1 MNQLQQQTNNG
12 LVAREQT
19 ARAMIKDKM
28 SQIQTIVGNDKAKA
42 SVFASAIVNMVND
55 GGLRNCS
62 PESIVNTAMQIVQIG
77 LHPNKLFGQ
86 AYVVPYK
93 GVAQLQIG
101 YKGLISLGY
110 RNGWKFRAVSVY
122 ACDKFKQNFGG
133 IKDEI
138 IFDPN
143 YDERDETNASWVFA
157 NLKGVLVYAVDKQG
171 AEFSEFV
178 SKKKLEQL
186 RTTSPNQISMEQFLA
201 LPEKDKKARGGMP
214 LSGTWANWAEEMYKA
229 KAIKHVASRLPIND
243 SLAEALSL
251 EDEPIRAE
259 QNAPEI
265 QTKATANLNDLVSS
279 SEKPNSS
286 VGAKNSQTEE
296 ADYIEAA
303 PVEVEIDVNEDVLPL
318 DALQGEL
325 MSRGASEDEAEKL
338 LARVS
343 PDEARAY
350 LDDPNSIDA
359 LMENLKD

>member
-1 MNQLQQQTNNG
+1 MNQLQI
-12 LVAREQT
+12 REQD
-19 ARAMIKDKM
+19 ARALVGSKM
-28 SQIQTIVGNDKAKA
+28 SQISTIVGNDKAKA

-122 ACDKFKQNFGG
+122 ACDRFKQNFGG

-186 RTTSPNQISMEQFLA
+186 RTTSPNQNKE
-201 LPEKDKKARGGMP
+201 G

-259 QNAPEI
+259 QNALKIEA
-265 QTKATANLNDLVSS
+265 KAAQNLNDLVSS

-286 VGAKNSQTEE
+286 TVNQKLTVDE
-296 ADYIEAA
+296 ADLIEAA

-318 DALQGEL
+318 DALQSEL
-325 MSRGASEDEAEKL
+325 MSRGASETEAEKL
-338 LARVS
+338 LERVS
-343 PDEARAY
+343 PDEAKAY
-350 LDDPNSIDA
+350 LADPNSIDA
-359 LMENLKD
+359 LMENLRR

>member
-1 MNQLQQQTNNG
+1 MNQLQI
-12 LVAREQT
+12 REQD
-19 ARAMIKDKM
+19 ARALVGSKM
-28 SQIQTIVGNDKAKA
+28 SQISTIVGNDKAKA
-42 SVFASAIVNMVND
+42 SVFASAIVNMAND
-55 GGLRNCS
+55 GNLRNCNV
-62 PESIVNTAMQIVQIG
+62 ESIVNTAMQIVQIG

-122 ACDKFKQNFGG
+122 ACDRFKQNFGG

-186 RTTSPNQISMEQFLA
+186 RTTSPNQNKE
-201 LPEKDKKARGGMP
+201 G

-251 EDEPIRAE
+251 EDEPSRAE
-259 QNAPEI
+259 QNALKIE
-265 QTKATANLNDLVSS
+265 TKAAQNLNELLSS

-296 ADYIEAA
+296 AEYIEAA

-318 DALQGEL
+318 DALQSEL
-325 MSRGASEDEAEKL
+325 MKRGASEAEAEKL
-338 LARVS
+338 VERMSLYDA
-343 PDEARAY
+343 EAY
-350 LDDPNSIDA
+350 LADPNSIDA
-359 LMENLKD
+359 LMEDLRS

>member
-42 SVFASAIVNMVND
+42 SVFASAIVNMAND
-55 GGLRNCS
+55 GNLRNCS
-62 PESIVNTAMQIVQIG
+62 VESIVNTAMQIVQIG

-122 ACDKFKQNFGG
+122 TCDRFKQNFGG

-143 YDERDETNASWVFA
+143 YDERDETSASWVFA

-186 RTTSPNQISMEQFLA
+186 RTTSPNQNKE
-201 LPEKDKKARGGMP
+201 G

-259 QNAPEI
+259 QNAPKIE
-265 QTKATANLNDLVSS
+265 TKATQNLNELLSS

-286 VGAKNSQTEE
+286 TVKQNLTVDE
-296 ADYIEAA
+296 AEYIEAA

-318 DALQGEL
+318 DALQSEL

-343 PDEARAY
+343 PDEAKAY
-350 LDDPNSIDA
+350 LADPNSIDA
-359 LMENLKD
+359 LMENLRR

>member
-1 MNQLQQQTNNG
+1 MNQLQI
-12 LVAREQT
+12 REQD
-19 ARAMIKDKM
+19 ARTLVGSKM
-28 SQIQTIVGNDKAKA
+28 SQISTIVGNDKAKA

-122 ACDKFKQNFGG
+122 ACDRFKQNFGG

-186 RTTSPNQISMEQFLA
+186 RTTSPNQNKE
-201 LPEKDKKARGGMP
+201 G

-259 QNAPEI
+259 QNALKIE
-265 QTKATANLNDLVSS
+265 TKAAQNLNDLVNS

-286 VGAKNSQTEE
+286 TVKENLTVDDAEF
-296 ADYIEAA
+296 IEAA
-303 PVEVEIDVNEDVLPL
+303 PVEVEIDVNDDVLPL
-318 DALQGEL
+318 DALQSEL
-325 MSRGASEDEAEKL
+325 MKRGASEDEAEKL

-343 PDEARAY
+343 PDEAKAY
-350 LDDPNSIDA
+350 LADPNSIDA
-359 LMENLKD
+359 LMENLRG

>member
-1 MNQLQQQTNNG
+1 MNQLQI
-12 LVAREQT
+12 REQD
-19 ARAMIKDKM
+19 ARALVGSKM
-28 SQIQTIVGNDKAKA
+28 SQISTIVGNDKAKA

-122 ACDKFKQNFGG
+122 ACDRFKQNFGG

-186 RTTSPNQISMEQFLA
+186 RTTSPNQNKE
-201 LPEKDKKARGGMP
+201 G

-265 QTKATANLNDLVSS
+265 QTKATANLNDLVNS
-279 SEKPNSS
+279 SEKPNSRA
-286 VGAKNSQTEE
+286 VNQNLTVDETE
-296 ADYIEAA
+296 YIEAA
-303 PVEVEIDVNEDVLPL
+303 PVEVEIATVKENLTVEPMPL
-318 DALQGEL
+318 DLLQSEL
-325 MSRGASEDEAEKL
+325 MSRGASETEAEKL
-338 LARVS
+338 LERVS
-343 PDEARAY
+343 PDEAKAY
-350 LDDPNSIDA
+350 LADPNSIDA
-359 LMENLKD
+359 LMENLRS

>member
-1 MNQLQQQTNNG
+1 MNQLQI
-12 LVAREQT
+12 REQD
-19 ARAMIKDKM
+19 ARDLVKSKM
-28 SQIQTIVGNDKAKA
+28 SQISTIVGNDKAKA

-122 ACDKFKQNFGG
+122 ACDRFKQNFGG

-186 RTTSPNQISMEQFLA
+186 RTTSPNQNKE
-201 LPEKDKKARGGMP
+201 G

-265 QTKATANLNDLVSS
+265 QTKATANLNDLVNS

-286 VGAKNSQTEE
+286 VGAKNSQTKE
-296 ADYIEAA
+296 AEFIEAA

-318 DALQGEL
+318 DALQSEL
-325 MSRGASEDEAEKL
+325 INRGASEDEAEKL
-338 LARVS
+338 LERVS
-343 PDEARAY
+343 PDEAKAY

-359 LMENLKD
+359 LMEDLRG

>member
-1 MNQLQQQTNNG
+1 MNQLQI
-12 LVAREQT
+12 REQD
-19 ARAMIKDKM
+19 ARDLVKSKM
-28 SQIQTIVGNDKAKA
+28 SQISTIVGNDKAKA

-122 ACDKFKQNFGG
+122 ACDRFKQNFGG

-143 YDERDETNASWVFA
+143 YDERDETNAGWVFK

-186 RTTSPNQISMEQFLA
+186 RTTSPNQNKE
-201 LPEKDKKARGGMP
+201 G

-286 VGAKNSQTEE
+286 TVKQNLTVDE
-296 ADYIEAA
+296 AEYIEAA

-318 DALQGEL
+318 DALQSEL
-325 MSRGASEDEAEKL
+325 MNRGASEDEAEKL

-343 PDEARAY
+343 PDEAKAY
-350 LDDPNSIDA
+350 LADPNSIDA